1 MQNFTARLEGDDG
14 YCTLDSSILAEN
26 ETSESVGTALVQA
39 FDRGKDKLDFWR
51 DVTNEMYPTQ
61 PQFAAMI
68 PQSSELTLT
77 KNRLNWKTSD
87 TCNTALKL
95 QRILTDLMKQ

>member
-1 MQNFTARLEGDDG
+1 MQNFTARLEGDDE

-26 ETSESVGTALVQA
+26 ETSESVGTALLQA
-39 FDRGKDKLDFWR
+39 FDHGKDKLDFWR
-51 DVTNEMYPTQ
+51 AVTNEMYPTQ

-68 PQSSELTLT
+68 PQSSELMLT
-77 KNRLNWKTSD
+77 KNRASWKTSD

-95 QRILTDLMKQ
+95 QRVLRI